1 MKKETILKWLKEE
14 GEQISASIKIMCHM
28 YIKDA
33 SYTFRISSA
42 LGGGSYCSVHN
53 HDILIHV
60 GIPEWFDSDCQG
72 REIMVKV
79 LGHEPNL
86 QDMQAYYKGLA
97 MHEFMHACITRPGNI
112 IDQIAMKFPMRNK
125 GATKYQQDFYK
136 INIKKTIHHW
146 FNCVCDARIE
156 TVGKN
161 RFNVSQYFDF
171 MRLLDYMA
179 ATKSSGS
186 DAWDFGYALLQ
197 LGVIGRLPQYPIPA
211 DMNEAIEAIT
221 KSEVKGS
228 SKTKDLLDEFV
239 CEPHETISA
248 RKFAKWFDIPKVHDY
263 VAKLLY
269 DEVESFSKE
278 AEALAQMLANMP
290 NEVRLSGNSA
300 QSPLPLELPV
310 NISSQKPLQGDQQES
325 GDSDQSQQNQSSSQG
340 SDESEEHAQNN
351 EGSADKSSSNNQKDS
366 DEQTSG
372 AGKGNEMDESEE
384 TTDSENNIGSDDENE
399 SESVET
405 NSPTSSES
413 ENEKSRDEDEDN
425 DESSLSK
432 QDESEKEDNNQV
444 DQPNEG
450 DPNECDSQDQQQ
462 GENTSEPIGGDFEG
476 SESEKSSESQKTFD
490 ENGDWARADQG
501 GKKAKKTADLT
512 KDNVKIR
519 EALNKAID
527 EIKKTTTPTRKK
539 VDTPQKAGKGK
550 AQYVSHAEVV
560 INKSFKA
567 DMLAPNAVVKA
578 AKPLRAVL
586 KRAFCEDQEDDIVGL
601 KAGSLNTKALYRL
614 HQSDLSIFKEHRL
627 PTINSAVYY
636 ILWDGSGSMCGFKQ
650 SESGSACA
658 VIEEAVRG
666 VYPLKIV
673 NFCTEYSGVIHYVV
687 RDFDSKDK
695 KNAAYSFAAK
705 RIFNGGNKDGFSIR
719 EAAKELICRSETN
732 KFLIVLSDGAP
743 SDYDSRKHAIEDV
756 QGAVAFA
763 REHNINVT
771 SIFFGSELERD
782 RQIDLYKEMYGKSH
796 IVSCEPSA
804 IVSHLIA
811 IVKKNIHKH

>member
-33 SYTFRISSA
+33 SYTFRITSC

-60 GIPEWFDSDCQG
+60 GIPEWFDSDSQG

-112 IDQIAMKFPMRNK
+112 IDQIAMKFPMQNK

-179 ATKSSGS
+179 ATESSGS

-221 KSEVKGS
+221 KSEIKGS

-239 CEPHETISA
+239 CEPNETISA

-263 VAKLLY
+263 IAKLLY
-269 DEVESFSKE
+269 DEVESHSQE
-278 AEALAQMLANMP
+278 AESLAQMLANMP
-290 NEVRLSGNSA
+290 NEVQLSGNSA

-310 NISSQKPLQGDQQES
+310 KISSQKPLGNNQGNSGQAQNNQQE
-325 GDSDQSQQNQSSSQG
+325 GQPQQSQG
-340 SDESEEHAQNN
+340 SSQNKSDAKDANQNN
-351 EGSADKSSSNNQKDS
+351 ANTEPENSPDNDDKQD
-366 DEQTSG
+366 DQTEG
-372 AGKGNEMDESEE
+372 AGKGN
-384 TTDSENNIGSDDENE
+384 
-399 SESVET
+399 
-405 NSPTSSES
+405 
-413 ENEKSRDEDEDN
+413 DEDSSDKN
-425 DESSLSK
+425 QASKSNNVTGQTDKDESSEDCQDGQSQKDEHQQDSK
-432 QDESEKEDNNQV
+432 QSDKDDSGTCEDSNDENQQDESD
-444 DQPNEG
+444 
-450 DPNECDSQDQQQ
+450 
-462 GENTSEPIGGDFEG
+462 PIGGDFKNPSNETLKP
-476 SESEKSSESQKTFD
+476 SKNQKTFD
-490 ENGDWARADQG
+490 GKGDWARNDKG
-501 GKKAKKTADLT
+501 GKKAKKTADLS
-512 KDNVKIR
+512 KDNAEIR
-519 EALNKAID
+519 SALNKAID
-527 EIKKTTTPTRKK
+527 EIKKTTTTAKKK
-539 VDTPQKAGKGK
+539 VNTPQKAGKGTP
-550 AQYVSHAEVV
+550 QYVSNSEIV

-567 DMLAPNAVVKA
+567 DLLAPNTIVRA
-578 AKPLRAVL
+578 AKPLRSIL
-586 KRAFCEDQEDDIVGL
+586 KKAFCEDQEDDIVGL

-614 HQSDLSIFKEHRL
+614 RQSDLSIFKEHRL

-673 NFCTEYSGVIHYVV
+673 NFCTEYNGVIHYVV
-687 RDFDSKDK
+687 RDFDNKDR
-695 KNAAYSFAAK
+695 KNASYSFAAK
-705 RIFNGGNKDGFSIR
+705 RSFSGGNKDGFSIR
-719 EAAKELICRSETN
+719 EAAKELIGRNEAN

-743 SDYDSRKHAIEDV
+743 SDYDSRTHAIEDV
-756 QGAVAFA
+756 KGAVAFA
-763 REHNINVT
+763 REHNIDVT
-771 SIFFGSELERD
+771 SIFFGAEYERD
-782 RQIDLYKEMYGKSH
+782 RQIDLYKEMYGRSH